1 MKEIKKKKKKKE
13 IKDTLI
19 KDTMIRY
26 IRTLSE
32 QQEGKNY
39 YKPKLRNNYW
49 NNNYMQYESNDK
61 NKNLSLN

>member
-1 MKEIKKKKKKKE
+1 
-13 IKDTLI
+13 
-19 KDTMIRY
+19 MIRY

-49 NNNYMQYESNDK
+49 NNNYMQYESNNK